1 MSRRREVS
9 SDNPSPVLVERRDD
23 DSLWL
28 VRLDRPKA
36 NVIDAAMTAALHELF
51 VRAKATP
58 SLKAMVL
65 SHSGPHFSFGAS
77 VQEHL
82 PAHVAGML
90 RSFHALF
97 RAIAESEVPV
107 LAAVRGQCLGGGLEL
122 ASFCHRIFAAND
134 SRLGQPE
141 IVLGVFAPVASL
153 LLPHRVGRPAAE
165 DLCLSGRSLGA
176 DDALRVGLVDQLAND
191 PEAAAL
197 AYAQEHLQKHS
208 ASSLRHA
215 VRALRGPFLRQ
226 FLADLAQLEQS
237 YLHDL
242 MATQDAV
249 EGITAFLQKRS
260 PQWRNA

>member
-1 MSRRREVS
+1 MTTE
-9 SDNPSPVLVERRDD
+9 NQTPLLHERRDG

-36 NVIDAAMTAALHELF
+36 NVIDAAMTAALHALF
-51 VRAKATP
+51 VEAKATP
-58 SLKAMVL
+58 SLKAIVL

-82 PAHVAGML
+82 PSHVAGML

-97 RAIAESEVPV
+97 RAIGECQVPV

-122 ASFCHRIFAAND
+122 ASFCHRIFAAPD
-134 SRLGQPE
+134 SKLGQPE

-153 LLPHRVGRPAAE
+153 LLPHRVGRSAAE
-165 DLCLSGRSLGA
+165 DLCLSGRSIGA
-176 DDALRVGLVDQLAND
+176 EEALRLRLVDQLADD

-197 AYAQEHLQKHS
+197 AYAQEHMQKHS

-215 VRALRGPFLRQ
+215 MRAVRGPFLSQ
-226 FLADLAQLEQS
+226 FLDDLARLELA

-242 MATQDAV
+242 MATEDAV
-249 EGITAFLQKRS
+249 EGITAFLQKRP